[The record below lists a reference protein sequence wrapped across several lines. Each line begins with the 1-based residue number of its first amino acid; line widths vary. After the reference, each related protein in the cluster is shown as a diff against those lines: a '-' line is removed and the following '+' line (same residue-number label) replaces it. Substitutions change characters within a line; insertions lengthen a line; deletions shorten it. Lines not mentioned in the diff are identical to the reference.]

1 MPHPKDDMHRP
12 VEILLL
18 WVYAENEPRTDFSI
32 IFLSRKP
39 NISKI
44 RGDEFFDLYSNNQ
57 NF

>member
-1 MPHPKDDMHRP
+1 MFDFDISMMRY
-12 VEILLL
+12 V
-18 WVYAENEPRTDFSI
+18 ENEPRTHFSI

-44 RGDEFFDLYSNNQ
+44 RGDEFFDLNSNNQ